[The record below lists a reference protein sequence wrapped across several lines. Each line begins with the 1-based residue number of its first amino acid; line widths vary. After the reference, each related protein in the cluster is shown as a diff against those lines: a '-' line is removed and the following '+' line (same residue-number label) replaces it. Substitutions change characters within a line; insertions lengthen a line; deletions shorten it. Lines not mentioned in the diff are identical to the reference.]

1 MSGHMSGHVSG
12 HALVVDSPIALDPV
26 LLAQE
31 LEEIIA
37 ADQLERNLDWNP
49 RFYEVRRFCFL

>member
-1 MSGHMSGHVSG
+1 MSGHVSG